1 MTRRQGWTKV
11 FFKLTLF
18 IAALASVISLAS
30 PAFAAQKT
38 LKVGTTGESFPTS
51 FKKGDKLVGFD
62 VEITKLVAKRLG
74 YKVKF
79 VTSDFSGLM
88 GQLDS
93 GKVDTLSQNFAVTA
107 DRKKKFTYSTPYNHY
122 ATSVAVLKSSNYK
135 TLKSLEGKTVGAVV
149 ASENTTALKA
159 YDSKINIKTY
169 DTRDEMYQALNSGHV
184 EGVVN
189 TIPVLKATINQ
200 KKLPWRVVKGQ
211 ASDTQV
217 AFPFKKNAHG
227 KALQKKFNKELK
239 VLKKDGQIKKLAIK
253 YFGYDTTKGEQ

>member
-1 MTRRQGWTKV
+1 MIKKRKWSKL
-11 FFKLTLF
+11 FFKATLF
-18 IAALASVISLAS
+18 AAALVSVVSLAS
-30 PAFAAQKT
+30 PAFAATKT
-38 LKVGTTGESFPTS
+38 LRVGTTGESFPTS
-51 FKKGDKLVGFD
+51 FKKNDKLVGFD
-62 VEITKLVAKRLG
+62 VEITKLVAKKLG

-93 GKVDTLSQNFAVTA
+93 GKVDTLAQNFAVTA
-107 DRKKKFTYSTPYNHY
+107 DRKKKFTYSVPYNHY

-149 ASENTTALKA
+149 ASENTTALKK
-159 YDSKINIKTY
+159 YDSKIDIKTY
-169 DTRDEMYQALNSGHV
+169 DTRDEMYQALSSGHV

-217 AFPFKKNAHG
+217 AFPFKKDAHG
-227 KALQKKFNKELK
+227 KKLQKQFNKELK
-239 VLKKDGQIKKLAIK
+239 VLKKDGQIKKLAVK
-253 YFGYDTTKGEQ
+253 YFGYDTTKGEK